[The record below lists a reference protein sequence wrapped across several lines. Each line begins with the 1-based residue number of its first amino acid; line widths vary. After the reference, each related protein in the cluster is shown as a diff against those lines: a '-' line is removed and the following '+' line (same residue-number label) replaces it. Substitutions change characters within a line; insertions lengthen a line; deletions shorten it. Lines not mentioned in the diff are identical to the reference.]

1 MTGSD
6 QIDVAIVGGG
16 PGGVI
21 ALYYARQAGLKA
33 VLLEKQDRVG
43 GLWAQ
48 LPIWQ
53 DIQNRAEDW
62 TLGDLPIAGVD
73 QPSILANIQQWVHK
87 FDLGQHIRL
96 GTTAISATPTEQG
109 WTIETAAG
117 GLRAKALISAT
128 GVHNRPIIPD
138 VDRGRSD
145 VVEVHS
151 SMLRDPTSLSG
162 KRIIVAG
169 GGASA
174 FDLVDLCLEHDAAQI
189 LWVYHS
195 LRWMVPTRKPKRFA
209 SNLRELAKRHM
220 LGESAAQIGS
230 VIDAELRARYQKFGM
245 EELLP
250 DAPFDTEKDQLIPGR
265 WRLIENLSQIDRR
278 RDDIRKIEG
287 SSVVLRSGTTV
298 AADVIL
304 WGTGYEMDLSYLQ
317 SAGLKQV
324 TRPDQ
329 LARRCGSLVVSLDAP
344 NLYFVSVGLEST
356 SATPWQYAHL
366 AQTIVSQICGTA
378 KLSNEPVL
386 RHLNYFGVPTFL
398 AEYDPVSYPS
408 DSWREKYVSLVT
420 DFPNERPFPIPGM
433 PPGRSESKV

>member
-1 MTGSD
+1 MVDSD
-6 QIDVAIVGGG
+6 QMDVAVVGGG

-33 VLLEKQDRVG
+33 VLLEKQDTVG

-48 LPIWQ
+48 LPAWQ

-73 QPSILANIQQWVHK
+73 QASILANIQQWVHR

-96 GTTAISATPTEQG
+96 GTAAISASPTERG
-109 WTIETAAG
+109 WAIETTAG
-117 GLRAKALISAT
+117 ELRAKVLISAT

-138 VDRGRSD
+138 VERSCSD
-145 VVEVHS
+145 VAEVHS

-162 KRIIVAG
+162 KKVIVVG

-174 FDLVDLCLEHDAAQI
+174 FDLVDLCLEHGAAQI
-189 LWVYHS
+189 VWVYHS
-195 LRWMVPTRKPKRFA
+195 LKWMVPTRKPKRYA

-220 LGESAAQIGS
+220 LGESSAEIGS
-230 VIDAELRARYQKFGM
+230 LIDAELRVRYQKFGM
-245 EELLP
+245 EHLLP

-265 WRLIENLSQIDRR
+265 WRLIENLGQIERR

-287 SSVVLRSGTTV
+287 SSVVLRSGTTI
-298 AADVIL
+298 AADVVL

-317 SAGLKQV
+317 LAGLNQIS
-324 TRPDQ
+324 RPDQ

-366 AQTIVSQICGTA
+366 ARTIVSQIRGTA

-398 AEYDPVSYPS
+398 AEFDPASYPRNT
-408 DSWREKYVSLVT
+408 WRNEYVSLVT
-420 DFPNERPFPIPGM
+420 EFPNERPLPIPGM
-433 PPGRSESKV
+433 PTGSRT